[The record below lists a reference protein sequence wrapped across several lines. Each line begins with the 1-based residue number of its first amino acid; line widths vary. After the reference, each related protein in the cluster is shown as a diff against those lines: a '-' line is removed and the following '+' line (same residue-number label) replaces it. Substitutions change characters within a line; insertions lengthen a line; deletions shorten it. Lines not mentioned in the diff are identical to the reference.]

1 MSGTDLIA
9 ELEAR
14 NLIHDS
20 TDRDALRAAVAD
32 GPVAIY
38 YGCDPTADSLH
49 VGNLIGLVMLRRFQ
63 DAGHRPIALA
73 GGATGMVGDPSGRS
87 DERNLLDDDT
97 LNHNVASIKEQISRI
112 VDLGSGGGELVDNR
126 DWTQPIT
133 ILEFLRDVGKHVTV
147 NQMLARESI
156 KLRVNSE
163 HGISFTEFSYMLLQA
178 NDYLWLHDHLG
189 CSIQI
194 GGSDQWGNI
203 IAGVDLIRRKR
214 AEHVHAFSWPLL
226 TAPDGSKLGKTTGAR
241 VWLDAAKT
249 SPYQFRQHW
258 MQAPDD
264 QVDAQLLTFS
274 LQPVEQIRA
283 IVAEHV
289 EAPHLRFAQRALA
302 DEMTALVHGA
312 PAAVA
317 RPRRPRKPSSR
328 WPPRSRRPGSQRP
341 ISTTRSPCSSAPD
354 WPRRT
359 ATHAAPSRSG
369 RSTRTVRSSTRTPCS
384 AGRNWC
390 TADTCCSAR
399 ARSRTTCWKFFPEA
413 GCNAYRNC
421 YLLTP
426 PHGALQ
432 ALRKGHSAPT
442 PDDADL
448 ESPLFRCVPEPRL
461 LENGREDRTPV
472 RAVRAHLRV
481 VTELSVNFAV
491 VYPDGSN
498 TVIGRLELCTS
509 GRSHSKDASST

>member
-1 MSGTDLIA
+1 MAQHDGTNLIA

-20 TDRDALRAAVAD
+20 TDRDSLRAAVAA

-49 VGNLIGLVMLRRFQ
+49 VGNLIGLIMLRRFQ

-87 DERNLLDDDT
+87 DERNLLDDDV
-97 LNHNVASIKEQISRI
+97 LNHNVAAIKAQLGRI
-112 VDLGSGGGELVDNR
+112 VDLGDGRGELVDNR

-189 CSIQI
+189 CTIQI

-214 AEHVHAFSWPLL
+214 GEHVHAFSWPLL
-226 TAPDGSKLGKTTGAR
+226 TASDGSKLGKTTGAR
-241 VWLDAAKT
+241 VWLDPDKT

-258 MQAPDD
+258 MQTPDD
-264 QVDAQLLTFS
+264 EVGAQLLTFS
-274 LQPVEQIRA
+274 LQPVEQIRSV
-283 IVAEHV
+283 VAEHAD
-289 EAPHLRFAQRALA
+289 APHLRFAQRALA

-317 RPRRPRKPSSR
+317 AAEAADLLFSGDPTTASEEAFATLAAEIPSSTM
-328 WPPRSRRPGSQRP
+328 PAADLDDVVAVC
-341 ISTTRSPCSSAPD
+341 T
-354 WPRRT
+354 RT
-359 ATHAAPSRSG
+359 ALATSNGDARRALAQRSFYANGTQLDENSQLSDVDLVHG
-369 RSTRTVRSSTRTPCS
+369 R
-384 AGRNWC
+384 
-390 TADTCCSAR
+390 
-399 ARSRTTCWKFFPEA
+399 
-413 GCNAYRNC
+413 
-421 YLLTP
+421 YLL
-426 PHGALQ
+426 
-432 ALRKGHSAPT
+432 LRKGKKSH
-442 PDDADL
+442 
-448 ESPLFRCVPEPRL
+448 
-461 LENGREDRTPV
+461 
-472 RAVRAHLRV
+472 HLV
-481 VTELSVNFAV
+481 E
-491 VYPDGSN
+491 
-498 TVIGRLELCTS
+498 I
-509 GRSHSKDASST
+509 SS

>member
-1 MSGTDLIA
+1 MAGTDLIA

-20 TDRDALRAAVAD
+20 TDRDALRGAVGA
-32 GPVAIY
+32 GEVAIY

-49 VGNLIGLVMLRRFQ
+49 VGNLVGLVMLRRFQ

-97 LNHNVASIKEQISRI
+97 LDHNVAAIKQQLSRI
-112 VDLGSGGGELVDNR
+112 VELGDGPGRGRGELVDNR
-126 DWTQPIT
+126 DWTAPIT
-133 ILEFLRDVGKHVTV
+133 VLEFLRDVGKHVTV

-189 CSIQI
+189 CTVQI

-214 AEHVHAFSWPLL
+214 GEHVHAFSWPLL
-226 TAPDGSKLGKTTGAR
+226 TAADGSKLGKTTGAR

-258 MQAPDD
+258 MQTPDD
-264 QVDAQLLTFS
+264 LVEAQLLTFS
-274 LQPVEQIRA
+274 LQPIEQIRA

-317 RPRRPRKPSSR
+317 AAEAADLLFAGDPTTASAEAFTTLSAEIPFSR
-328 WPPRSRRPGSQRP
+328 VAAADLADPVAVFVGAGLATSNGD
-341 ISTTRSPCSSAPD
+341 A
-354 WPRRT
+354 RRT
-359 ATHAAPSRSG
+359 AAQRSFYANGVQLDENSLLSDQELVHG
-369 RSTRTVRSSTRTPCS
+369 R
-384 AGRNWC
+384 
-390 TADTCCSAR
+390 
-399 ARSRTTCWKFFPEA
+399 
-413 GCNAYRNC
+413 
-421 YLLTP
+421 YLL
-426 PHGALQ
+426 
-432 ALRKGHSAPT
+432 LRKGKKSHH
-442 PDDADL
+442 
-448 ESPLFRCVPEPRL
+448 L
-461 LENGREDRTPV
+461 LEIF
-472 RAVRAHLRV
+472 
-481 VTELSVNFAV
+481 S
-491 VYPDGSN
+491 
-498 TVIGRLELCTS
+498 
-509 GRSHSKDASST
+509 